1 MEETPLWP
9 VSLALAF
16 AFCALTVVMVGPR
29 GSNDSIIRG
38 VVLAP
43 VPLVLLA
50 VRDTALYM
58 FFALAR
64 QPRRVET
71 ATIFYL
77 ALLYW
82 LVPMLLNA
90 AGAKGIAELVLPPF
104 WERPGLATA
113 VAAVQAVA
121 VVAAASWRWRKN
133 YGS

>member
-1 MEETPLWP
+1 
-9 VSLALAF
+9 
-16 AFCALTVVMVGPR
+16 TVVVVGTG
-29 GSNDSIIRG
+29 GSDNGIIRG

-58 FFALAR
+58 VFALAR
-64 QPRRVET
+64 QPRRAAT

-77 ALLYW
+77 LLLYW

-90 AGAKGIAELVLPPF
+90 AGAKGIADLVLPPF
-104 WERPGLATA
+104 WERPGFAAA
-113 VAAVQAVA
+113 VAAVQAAA
-121 VVAAASWRWRKN
+121 VVAVAAWRWRKN